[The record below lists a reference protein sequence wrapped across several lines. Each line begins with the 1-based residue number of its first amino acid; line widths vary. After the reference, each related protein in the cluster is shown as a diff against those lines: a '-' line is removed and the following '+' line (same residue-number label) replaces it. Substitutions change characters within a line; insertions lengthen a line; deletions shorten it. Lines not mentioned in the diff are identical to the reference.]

1 MKYAIKHRYT
11 DVVLYEADIPADTP
25 SGMQCR
31 AALEKATQAKVN
43 LSYSDLSGSDL
54 RGSNLSYSNLRGS
67 NLSGS
72 DLRYSDLSGSNLSG
86 SDLSYSKLS
95 YSNLSGSNL
104 SYSDLSGSNLSGS
117 DLSYSDLRGSNLSG
131 SDLSYSDL
139 SGSDLSGSNLRGS
152 DLSYSD
158 LSGAIVR
165 HQKLIGARPFFHIGP
180 IGSRCA
186 QFVSYITEA
195 GLLLN
200 AGCFWGTVDEFRAKL
215 ADEHGDNDHAKEY
228 EMALLMIEAHA
239 AIWTPKEEA

>member
-54 RGSNLSYSNLRGS
+54 S
-67 NLSGS
+67 
-72 DLRYSDLSGSNLSG
+72 
-86 SDLSYSKLS
+86 
-95 YSNLSGSNL
+95 
-104 SYSDLSGSNLSGS
+104 
-117 DLSYSDLRGSNLSG
+117 
-131 SDLSYSDL
+131 
-139 SGSDLSGSNLRGS
+139 GS

>member
-43 LSYSDLSGSDL
+43 LSYSDLSYSDL

-72 DLRYSDLSGSNLSG
+72 DLSYSDLSGSDLSGSNLSG
-86 SDLSYSKLS
+86 SDLS
-95 YSNLSGSNL
+95 G
-104 SYSDLSGSNLSGS
+104 SDLSGSNLSGS
-117 DLSYSDLRGSNLSG
+117 NLR
-131 SDLSYSDL
+131 
-139 SGSDLSGSNLRGS
+139 GSNLRGS